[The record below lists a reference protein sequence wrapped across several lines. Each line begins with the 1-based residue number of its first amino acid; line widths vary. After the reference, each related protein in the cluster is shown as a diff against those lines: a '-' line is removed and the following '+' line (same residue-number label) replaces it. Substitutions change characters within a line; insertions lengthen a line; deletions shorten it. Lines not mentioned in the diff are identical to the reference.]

1 MDTLYRRNK
10 VILGSDWHFSELCP
24 QWPVADFVQTSLV
37 DPDQGDRICP
47 ICVRT
52 QHGKPRTKRRPT
64 GAKASKVGCR
74 GAGEIT
80 AASISIVKYSDRR
93 RALLLHCEA

>member
-10 VILGSDWHFSELCP
+10 VIPGSDWHFSELCP

-47 ICVRT
+47 ICVRLSVENSE
-52 QHGKPRTKRRPT
+52 QNADQPARKHQK
-64 GAKASKVGCR
+64 
-74 GAGEIT
+74 
-80 AASISIVKYSDRR
+80 
-93 RALLLHCEA
+93 